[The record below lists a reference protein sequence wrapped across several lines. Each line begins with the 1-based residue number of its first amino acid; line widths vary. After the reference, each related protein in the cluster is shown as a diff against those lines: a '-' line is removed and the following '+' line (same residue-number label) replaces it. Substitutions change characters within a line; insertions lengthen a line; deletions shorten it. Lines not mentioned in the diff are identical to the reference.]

1 MTSAAKKLQEAVP
14 GDGHGASNVLQD
26 SIQTLLGT
34 VAEKALSSVSD
45 KVSNTSG
52 RLTDYAEN
60 GGEGGLLAAL
70 TGSEKTDDDESPD
83 KSDTGG
89 GWWEGAKQTV
99 KDKASALKDAVTGG
113 GGGGS
118 GKGKKLKLT
127 NIVET
132 IDVGVPVQLAYNQW
146 TQFADFPSFMKKVER
161 VEQESDEKVEW
172 KAQIFLSHRTWEAS
186 ILEQVP
192 DERIVWRSKGAK
204 GFIDGAVTF
213 HEVTPDLTRI
223 VLILEYHPK
232 GLFEKTG
239 NLWRAQG
246 RRARLELKHFARHVM
261 TQTILHPDDLEGWRG
276 EIRDGKVVEPEED
289 EAQPDEDEQDE
300 AQPDEGDEGEYEEPE
315 AEEDEAEEEPEA
327 EEEEDEYEEPEE
339 TDEAEDE
346 EPEAEEDEAEEDE
359 GEGEEA
365 VDEEGEGEEAVDEE
379 DEAPPPKRRGRP
391 RKTAAASEPP
401 APKRR
406 GRPRKT
412 AASGEDTAPARRG
425 RPRKTAA
432 TKSAGAKRGARR

>member
-1 MTSAAKKLQEAVP
+1 MTNAAKKLQEAVP
-14 GDGHGASNVLQD
+14 GDGHGASSVLQD
-26 SIQTLLGT
+26 AVQQLIGT
-34 VAEKALSSVSD
+34 VADKALSSVSD
-45 KVSNTSG
+45 KVSNASG
-52 RLTDYAEN
+52 RLTEYAEG

-70 TGSEKTDDDESPD
+70 TGSEKSDDNESPD

-89 GWWEGAKQTV
+89 GWEGAKQMV
-99 KDKASALKDAVTGG
+99 KDKASDLKEAVTGG
-113 GGGGS
+113 GGG

-127 NIVET
+127 NIVEM
-132 IDVGVPVQLAYNQW
+132 IDVGVPVELAYNQW

-161 VEQESDEKVEW
+161 VEQESDEKLEW
-172 KAQIFLSHRTWEAS
+172 KAQIFLSHRTWEAT

-246 RRARLELKHFARHVM
+246 RRARLELKHFGRHVM
-261 TQTILHPDDLEGWRG
+261 TQTILHPDELEGWRG
-276 EIRDGKVVEPEED
+276 EIRDGQVVEPD
-289 EAQPDEDEQDE
+289 EAEPEDEQDE
-300 AQPDEGDEGEYEEPE
+300 AQLDEGE
-315 AEEDEAEEEPEA
+315 EDET
-327 EEEEDEYEEPEE
+327 EEPEE
-339 TDEAEDE
+339 TDEDE
-346 EPEAEEDEAEEDE
+346 EPADEEAVEDDE

-365 VDEEGEGEEAVDEE
+365 VDEEAEE

-391 RKTAAASEPP
+391 RKSAAASE
-401 APKRR
+401 
-406 GRPRKT
+406 
-412 AASGEDTAPARRG
+412 DTASARRS

-432 TKSAGAKRGARR
+432 TKSAGSKRGAHR

>member
-1 MTSAAKKLQEAVP
+1 MTSAAKKLQEAAP
-14 GDGHGASNVLQD
+14 GDGDGVSSVLQE
-26 SIQTLLGT
+26 SLQTLLGT

-45 KVSNTSG
+45 KVANTSG

-70 TGSEKTDDDESPD
+70 TGSEKSDDDESPD

-89 GWWEGAKQTV
+89 GWWEGAKQFV
-99 KDKASALKDAVTGG
+99 KDKGSALKDAVTGG

-161 VEQESDEKVEW
+161 VEQESDEKLEW
-172 KAQIFLSHRTWEAS
+172 KAQIFLSHRTWEAT

-261 TQTILHPDDLEGWRG
+261 TQSILHPDDVEGWRG
-276 EIRDGKVVEPEED
+276 EIRDGEVVEPEQD
-289 EAQPDEDEQDE
+289 ESEPEDEQDE
-300 AQPDEGDEGEYEEPE
+300 TQLDEGEEDETEEPE
-315 AEEDEAEEEPEA
+315 AD
-327 EEEEDEYEEPEE
+327 EDEYEEPEE
-339 TDEAEDE
+339 TDEDE
-346 EPEAEEDEAEEDE
+346 EPAAEEDEYEAEEDEAEDDEGEDDEGEAEEDEAEEDE
-359 GEGEEA
+359 GE
-365 VDEEGEGEEAVDEE
+365 EAVDEE
-379 DEAPPPKRRGRP
+379 DEA
-391 RKTAAASEPP
+391 P

-412 AASGEDTAPARRG
+412 AASSEPPAPARRGRPRKTAASSEPSAPARRG

-432 TKSAGAKRGARR
+432 TKSAGTKRGARR

>member
-1 MTSAAKKLQEAVP
+1 MTNAAKKLQEAVP
-14 GDGHGASNVLQD
+14 GDGHGASSVLQD

-52 RLTDYAEN
+52 RLTDYAES

-89 GWWEGAKQTV
+89 GWWQGAKQMV
-99 KDKASALKDAVTGG
+99 KDKASDVKEAVTGG

-161 VEQESDEKVEW
+161 VEQESDEKLEW
-172 KAQIFLSHRTWEAS
+172 KAQIFLSHRTWEAT

-261 TQTILHPDDLEGWRG
+261 TQAVLHPDEVEGWRG
-276 EIRDGKVVEPEED
+276 EIRDGQVVEQEED
-289 EAQPDEDEQDE
+289 EAQPEESEDLEEEETDES
-300 AQPDEGDEGEYEEPE
+300 EGEEPE
-315 AEEDEAEEEPEA
+315 GEEPEGDEAEETN
-327 EEEEDEYEEPEE
+327 EDHTEE
-339 TDEAEDE
+339 TDEDAGEQTDEDE
-346 EPEAEEDEAEEDE
+346 
-359 GEGEEA
+359 
-365 VDEEGEGEEAVDEE
+365 
-379 DEAPPPKRRGRP
+379 EAPPPRRRGRP
-391 RKTAAASEPP
+391 RKTAAAAEDQ

-412 AASGEDTAPARRG
+412 AA
-425 RPRKTAA
+425 KTAG
-432 TKSAGAKRGARR
+432 SRQGARR

>member
-1 MTSAAKKLQEAVP
+1 MTNAAKKLREAAP
-14 GDGHGASNVLQD
+14 GDGNGSSSVLQEAM
-26 SIQTLLGT
+26 QRLVGT

-45 KVSNTSG
+45 KVANTSG

-70 TGSEKTDDDESPD
+70 TGSEKSDDDESPD

-89 GWWEGAKQTV
+89 GWWEGAKETV
-99 KDKASALKDAVTGG
+99 KDKASDLKDAVTGG

-161 VEQESDEKVEW
+161 VEQESDEKLEW
-172 KAQIFLSHRTWEAS
+172 KAQIFLSHRTWEAT

-261 TQTILHPDDLEGWRG
+261 TQSVLHPDEVEGWRG
-276 EIRDGKVVEPEED
+276 EIRDGEVVEPEEN
-289 EAQPDEDEQDE
+289 EAQPEESE
-300 AQPDEGDEGEYEEPE
+300 ELEEGDEAEGEEPE
-315 AEEDEAEEEPEA
+315 DEEAEETN
-327 EEEEDEYEEPEE
+327 EDENEE
-339 TDEAEDE
+339 TDEDA
-346 EPEAEEDEAEEDE
+346 
-359 GEGEEA
+359 GEE
-365 VDEEGEGEEAVDEE
+365 EEEA
-379 DEAPPPKRRGRP
+379 EAPPPPRRRGRP
-391 RKTAAASEPP
+391 RKTAAAAEDQ

-406 GRPRKT
+406 GRPRKAT
-412 AASGEDTAPARRG
+412 
-425 RPRKTAA
+425 A
-432 TKSAGAKRGARR
+432 TKTSSSRQGARR

>member
-1 MTSAAKKLQEAVP
+1 MTNAAKKLQEAVP
-14 GDGHGASNVLQD
+14 GDGHGASSVLQD

-52 RLTDYAEN
+52 RLTDYAES

-89 GWWEGAKQTV
+89 GWWEGAKQMV
-99 KDKASALKDAVTGG
+99 KDKASDVKEAVTGG

-161 VEQESDEKVEW
+161 VEQESDEKLEW
-172 KAQIFLSHRTWEAS
+172 KAQIFLSHRTWEAT

-261 TQTILHPDDLEGWRG
+261 TQAVLHPDEVEGWRG
-276 EIRDGKVVEPEED
+276 EIRDGQVVEQEED
-289 EAQPDEDEQDE
+289 EAQPEESEDLEEEETDES
-300 AQPDEGDEGEYEEPE
+300 EGEEPE
-315 AEEDEAEEEPEA
+315 GEEPEGDEAEETN
-327 EEEEDEYEEPEE
+327 EDDTEE
-339 TDEAEDE
+339 TDEDAGEQTDEDE
-346 EPEAEEDEAEEDE
+346 
-359 GEGEEA
+359 
-365 VDEEGEGEEAVDEE
+365 
-379 DEAPPPKRRGRP
+379 EAPPPRRRGRP
-391 RKTAAASEPP
+391 RKTAAAAEDQ

-412 AASGEDTAPARRG
+412 AA
-425 RPRKTAA
+425 KTAG
-432 TKSAGAKRGARR
+432 SRQGARR

>member
-1 MTSAAKKLQEAVP
+1 MTSAAKKLQEAAP
-14 GDGHGASNVLQD
+14 GDGDGSSSVLQEAM
-26 SIQTLLGT
+26 QKLVGT

-45 KVSNTSG
+45 KVANTSG
-52 RLTDYAEN
+52 RLSEYAEN

-70 TGSEKTDDDESPD
+70 TGSEKSDDDESPD
-83 KSDTGG
+83 ESDTGG

-99 KDKASALKDAVTGG
+99 KDKASDLKDAVTGG

-161 VEQESDEKVEW
+161 VEQEADEKLEW
-172 KAQIFLSHRTWEAS
+172 KAQIFLSHRTWEAT

-261 TQTILHPDDLEGWRG
+261 TQSILHPDDVEGWRG
-276 EIRDGKVVEPEED
+276 EIRDGQVVEPEED
-289 EAQPDEDEQDE
+289 EAETEDEQAE
-300 AQPDEGDEGEYEEPE
+300 SQPDEGEEDEGEEPEAEDEYEEPE
-315 AEEDEAEEEPEA
+315 ETDEAEDEEPAEA
-327 EEEEDEYEEPEE
+327 DEDEYEEPEE

-346 EPEAEEDEAEEDE
+346 EPEAEEDEADED
-359 GEGEEA
+359 EGEEA
-365 VDEEGEGEEAVDEE
+365 VDEEAEEA
-379 DEAPPPKRRGRP
+379 EAPAPARRGRP
-391 RKTAAASEPP
+391 RKTAAASEP
-401 APKRR
+401 PKRR

-432 TKSAGAKRGARR
+432 TKSAASKRGARR